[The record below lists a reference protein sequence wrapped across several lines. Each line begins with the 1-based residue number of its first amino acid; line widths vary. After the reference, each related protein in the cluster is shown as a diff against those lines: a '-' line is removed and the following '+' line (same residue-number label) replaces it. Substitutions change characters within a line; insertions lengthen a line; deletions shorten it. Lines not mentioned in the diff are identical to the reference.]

1 MNIGQKTVKNP
12 IVPKRKR
19 GVFKNHFRRMRLNMR
34 LIKRQ
39 LRRKPGAEFG
49 PIEIE
54 YWRNLLER
62 LINGFGCA
70 DVAA

>member
-1 MNIGQKTVKNP
+1 MVKNA

-39 LRRKPGAEFG
+39 LRRKPGADFG

-54 YWRNLLER
+54 YWRNLL
-62 LINGFGCA
+62 
-70 DVAA
+70 